1 MKLII
6 FGCLAGT
13 NPRPGRN
20 HTALALEKDGFLHWF
35 DAGENCSRTS
45 YFMGYRAE
53 QIKRIFISHFHI
65 DHCGGLMGLLGTLRR
80 KKENCETMQIFTPE
94 PGIFPLFYQLLDKT
108 SSLWGGTVMEEHSLQ
123 EESVSEMDGVKVTWR
138 PNTHLTPGENG
149 KSRSWSFK
157 IEAEGKTIV
166 YSGDVKSPDELG
178 DWLHNPDVLLM
189 ETGHH
194 SAPELCRKFKHE
206 KRKIGKLIFMH
217 HGFEIL
223 DHYEDAWNRSR
234 DIWDGELFF
243 AEDGQIFEL

>member
-1 MKLII
+1 
-6 FGCLAGT
+6 
-13 NPRPGRN
+13 
-20 HTALALEKDGFLHWF
+20 
-35 DAGENCSRTS
+35 
-45 YFMGYRAE
+45 
-53 QIKRIFISHFHI
+53 
-65 DHCGGLMGLLGTLRR
+65 
-80 KKENCETMQIFTPE
+80 
-94 PGIFPLFYQLLDKT
+94 
-108 SSLWGGTVMEEHSLQ
+108 MEEHSLQ
-123 EESVSEMDGVKVTWR
+123 EECFSEMDGVKVSWR

-178 DWLHNPDVLLM
+178 DWLHAPDVLLM

-206 KRKIGKLIFMH
+206 KRKIGKLVFMH

-223 DHYEDAWNRSR
+223 DHYEETWSRAR

-243 AEDGQIFEL
+243 AEDGQVFEL